1 VSNISLENPFEVL
14 LAICFV
20 VVAFA
25 VLIGTFVVAVA
36 YVYSNVFDRWP
47 EYTTKRR
54 LQVSRNIAITIA
66 VIAVLAWL
74 ASNRF

>member
-36 YVYSNVFDRWP
+36 YVYSNVFERWP

-54 LQVSRNIAITIA
+54 FQVSRNIAITIA
-66 VIAVLAWL
+66 VIAVLTWL